1 MYLFVV
7 PRSQYFNQASL
18 ICSSTLKTEY
28 EGGCETVSAS
38 FNTEWERITFL
49 AYFDCIM
56 DFFGI
61 VVGPGSHQ
69 TDNEALKFSRELI
82 FEIINQVL
90 MKENFSDA
98 GLKTAILSF

>member
-1 MYLFVV
+1 
-7 PRSQYFNQASL
+7 
-18 ICSSTLKTEY
+18 
-28 EGGCETVSAS
+28 
-38 FNTEWERITFL
+38 
-49 AYFDCIM
+49 M

-61 VVGPGSHQ
+61 VVGRGSHQ

-90 MKENFSDA
+90 MKENFGDA

>member
-1 MYLFVV
+1 
-7 PRSQYFNQASL
+7 
-18 ICSSTLKTEY
+18 
-28 EGGCETVSAS
+28 
-38 FNTEWERITFL
+38 
-49 AYFDCIM
+49 M

-69 TDNEALKFSRELI
+69 TDNEALKFSCELI

>member
-1 MYLFVV
+1 MKADVKQFL
-7 PRSQYFNQASL
+7 PHL
-18 ICSSTLKTEY
+18 IWSESE
-28 EGGCETVSAS
+28 SH
-38 FNTEWERITFL
+38 FL

-61 VVGPGSHQ
+61 VVGWGSHQ

>member
-18 ICSSTLKTEY
+18 ICSST
-28 EGGCETVSAS
+28 
-38 FNTEWERITFL
+38 
-49 AYFDCIM
+49 FDCIM

-69 TDNEALKFSRELI
+69 TDNEALKFSCELI